1 MAGHT
6 PGPWF
11 VSGVRATIDRQA
23 WLRVLQETPEREL
36 AFIPYSDRTDALHI
50 EAHANARLAAAAP
63 DLLDALKYILDRRGQ
78 EMMHAHFVGGNTEG
92 CARCVADAAIAKAEG
107 NSPSIAALIER
118 LETLGAEEP
127 CRALADDVLLACGW
141 TKECHGFININ
152 GSTEEAEI
160 WLRPGE
166 KYTATNFE
174 WLADL
179 IIANNWPSEDIIR
192 PNPLSSIDAA
202 LQLVPETP
210 HIASLKMERN
220 TADFGNAWHV
230 SYRHQYFGHHAVLPI
245 AIVISALRARA
256 ALKATP

>member
-50 EAHANARLAAAAP
+50 EAHA
-63 DLLDALKYILDRRGQ
+63 K
-78 EMMHAHFVGGNTEG
+78 
-92 CARCVADAAIAKAEG
+92 
-107 NSPSIAALIER
+107 SIAALIER

-179 IIANNWPSEDIIR
+179 IIANNWPSENIIR